1 MILIQNRFSRWIL
14 GHHYNAMCVWPILF
28 IKPGTDLSGCGITL
42 NHERIHARQQLEML
56 WLFFF
61 LWYGVEFIVR
71 LVQHRDRH
79 KAYLA
84 LSHEKEAFN
93 NDEDLDYLGRR
104 KAYAWM
110 RYL

>member
-14 GHHYNAMCVWPILF
+14 GHRYNAMCVWPVLF
-28 IKPGTDLSGCGITL
+28 VKPGTDLSQSNITL

-61 LWYGVEFIVR
+61 LWYGIEFIVR
-71 LVQHRDRH
+71 LLQHRDRH
-79 KAYLA
+79 NAYLS
-84 LSHEKEAFN
+84 LSHEKEAFT
-93 NDEDLDYLGRR
+93 NDENLNYLDRR
-104 KAYAWM
+104 KSYAWM